1 MQKENDSRL
10 SAIYE
15 TYLSVI
21 SPFIIQLEALDGEFP
36 VEILNEIRSIFT
48 HLARCNSTE
57 KEQIYEENI
66 IKAERH
72 VKRAVLDCFKYL
84 CVAYDEYFRRFT
96 KLNRNV
102 DLSFV
107 DNGYFIQKLNSLHNN
122 AGHNKT
128 EAQKKELV
136 AENIEDVFEDY
147 EKAFNSY
154 AAVYNLIQDCAKSID
169 FVKHKAATKETLNT
183 VFGIVGVVS
192 FILTIIFQF
201 V

>member
-72 VKRAVLDCFKYL
+72 VKRAVRDCFKYL

-107 DNGYFIQKLNSLHNN
+107 DNGHFIQKLSSLHNN
-122 AGHNKT
+122 AVHNKT

-154 AAVYNLIQDCAKSID
+154 AAVYNLIQDSAKSID
-169 FVKHKAATKETLNT
+169 FVKHKAATKEMLNT

-192 FILTIIFQF
+192 LILTIIFQF

>member
-84 CVAYDEYFRRFT
+84 CVAY
-96 KLNRNV
+96 
-102 DLSFV
+102 
-107 DNGYFIQKLNSLHNN
+107 
-122 AGHNKT
+122 
-128 EAQKKELV
+128 
-136 AENIEDVFEDY
+136 NIDRY
-147 EKAFNSY
+147 
-154 AAVYNLIQDCAKSID
+154 L
-169 FVKHKAATKETLNT
+169 
-183 VFGIVGVVS
+183 
-192 FILTIIFQF
+192 
-201 V
+201 

>member
-122 AGHNKT
+122 AVHNKT

-154 AAVYNLIQDCAKSID
+154 AAVYNLIQDSAKSID

>member
-1 MQKENDSRL
+1 MQKENDSRF

-21 SPFIIQLEALDGEFP
+21 SPFIIQLETLDGEFP
-36 VEILNEIRSIFT
+36 VEILNEIRSVFT
-48 HLARCNSTE
+48 HLARCNATE
-57 KEQIYEENI
+57 KEKIYEENI

-107 DNGYFIQKLNSLHNN
+107 DNGHFIQKLNSLHNN
-122 AGHNKT
+122 AVHNKT

-154 AAVYNLIQDCAKSID
+154 AAVYNLIQDSAKSID

-192 FILTIIFQF
+192 LILTIIFQF

>member
-107 DNGYFIQKLNSLHNN
+107 DNGHFIQKLSSLHNN
-122 AGHNKT
+122 AVHNKT

-154 AAVYNLIQDCAKSID
+154 AAVYNLIQDSAKSID
-169 FVKHKAATKETLNT
+169 FVKHKAATKEMLNT

-192 FILTIIFQF
+192 LILTIIFQF

>member
-107 DNGYFIQKLNSLHNN
+107 DNGHFIQKLNSLHNN
-122 AGHNKT
+122 AVHNKT
-128 EAQKKELV
+128 EAQKNELV

-154 AAVYNLIQDCAKSID
+154 AAVYNLIQDSAKSID

-183 VFGIVGVVS
+183 VFGIVGVIS
-192 FILTIIFQF
+192 LILTILFQF

>member
-21 SPFIIQLEALDGEFP
+21 SPFIIQLETLDGEFP

-84 CVAYDEYFRRFT
+84 CVTYDEYYRSFT
-96 KLNRNV
+96 RLNRNV

-107 DNGYFIQKLNSLHNN
+107 DNGHFIQKLSSLHNN
-122 AGHNKT
+122 AVHNKT

-136 AENIEDVFEDY
+136 AENIEDVFGDY
-147 EKAFNSY
+147 EKTYNSY
-154 AAVYNLIQDCAKSID
+154 AEVYNLIQETTESID
-169 FVKHKAATKETLNT
+169 FVKHKAATKETINT
-183 VFGIVGVVS
+183 IFGIVGVVS
-192 FILTIIFQF
+192 LILTIIFQF

>member
-107 DNGYFIQKLNSLHNN
+107 DNGHFIQKLNSLHNN
-122 AGHNKT
+122 AVHNKT

-154 AAVYNLIQDCAKSID
+154 AAVYNLIQDSAKSID
-169 FVKHKAATKETLNT
+169 FVKHKAATKEMLNT

-192 FILTIIFQF
+192 LILTIIFQF

>member
-154 AAVYNLIQDCAKSID
+154 AAVYNLIQDSAKSID

>member
-10 SAIYE
+10 SVIYE

-96 KLNRNV
+96 KLNRNL

-107 DNGYFIQKLNSLHNN
+107 DNGNFIQKLNSLHNN
-122 AGHNKT
+122 AVHNKT

-154 AAVYNLIQDCAKSID
+154 AAVYNLIQDSAKSID
-169 FVKHKAATKETLNT
+169 FVKHKAATKEMLNT

-192 FILTIIFQF
+192 LILTIIFQF

>member
-122 AGHNKT
+122 AVHNKT

-154 AAVYNLIQDCAKSID
+154 AAVYNLIQDSAKSID

-192 FILTIIFQF
+192 LILTIIFQF

>member
-107 DNGYFIQKLNSLHNN
+107 DNGHFIQKINSLHNN
-122 AGHNKT
+122 AVHNKT

-136 AENIEDVFEDY
+136 AENIEDVFGDY
-147 EKAFNSY
+147 EKAYNSY
-154 AAVYNLIQDCAKSID
+154 AEVYNLIQESTESID
-169 FVKHKAATKETLNT
+169 FVKHKAATKETINT
-183 VFGIVGVVS
+183 FFGIVGVVS
-192 FILTIIFQF
+192 LILTIIFQF

>member
-107 DNGYFIQKLNSLHNN
+107 DNGHFIQKLNSLHNN
-122 AGHNKT
+122 AVHNKT

-154 AAVYNLIQDCAKSID
+154 AAVYNLIQDSAKSID

-183 VFGIVGVVS
+183 VFGIVGVIS
-192 FILTIIFQF
+192 LILTILFQF

>member
-72 VKRAVLDCFKYL
+72 VKRAVIDCFKYL

-107 DNGYFIQKLNSLHNN
+107 DNGHFIQKLNSLHNN
-122 AGHNKT
+122 AVHNKT

-154 AAVYNLIQDCAKSID
+154 AAVYNLIQDSAKSID

-183 VFGIVGVVS
+183 VFGIVGVIS
-192 FILTIIFQF
+192 LILTILFQF

>member
-107 DNGYFIQKLNSLHNN
+107 DNGHFIQKLSSLHNN
-122 AGHNKT
+122 AVHNKT

-136 AENIEDVFEDY
+136 AENIEDVFGDY
-147 EKAFNSY
+147 EKAYNSY
-154 AAVYNLIQDCAKSID
+154 AEVYNLIQETTESID
-169 FVKHKAATKETLNT
+169 FVKHKAATKETINT
-183 VFGIVGVVS
+183 IFGIVGVVS
-192 FILTIIFQF
+192 LILTIIFQF

>member
-107 DNGYFIQKLNSLHNN
+107 DNGHFIQKLHHTHMNCPDDTVLIIL
-122 AGHNKT
+122 AGQALRLGWI
-128 EAQKKELV
+128 AQK
-136 AENIEDVFEDY
+136 ATF
-147 EKAFNSY
+147 
-154 AAVYNLIQDCAKSID
+154 YNHSR
-169 FVKHKAATKETLNT
+169 
-183 VFGIVGVVS
+183 
-192 FILTIIFQF
+192 
-201 V
+201 

>member
-1 MQKENDSRL
+1 M
-10 SAIYE
+10 
-15 TYLSVI
+15 
-21 SPFIIQLEALDGEFP
+21 
-36 VEILNEIRSIFT
+36 
-48 HLARCNSTE
+48 ARCNSTE

-72 VKRAVLDCFKYL
+72 VKRAVRDCFKYL

-107 DNGYFIQKLNSLHNN
+107 DNGHFIQKLSSLHNN
-122 AGHNKT
+122 AVHNKT

-154 AAVYNLIQDCAKSID
+154 AAVYNLIQDSAKSID
-169 FVKHKAATKETLNT
+169 FVKHKAATKEMLNT

-192 FILTIIFQF
+192 LILTIIFQF

>member
-107 DNGYFIQKLNSLHNN
+107 DNGHFIQKLNSLHNN
-122 AGHNKT
+122 AVHNKT

-154 AAVYNLIQDCAKSID
+154 AAVYNLIQDSAKSID

-192 FILTIIFQF
+192 LILTIIFQF